1 MAVTVEELQ
10 IILSCDATTA
20 EAVLQKIQTTVQAF
34 VDKISGPLSSIGEK
48 TGQAAKEI
56 NRQFS
61 GIGKG
66 NPLDSVS
73 ATPVEK
79 AAKAVTTVGKELD
92 SVSEKARKAMD
103 SFKGDIDG
111 DGFTKQEVT
120 AERLAAAYKR
130 LSVLRDK
137 YDTEVE
143 KNGADSA
150 KAVSIEGSIASTKN
164 QIVTLTEQLE
174 KLRTKFSEVR
184 SEAEGLSGI
193 DWSQVTITGDT
204 GQQHSDKPIVPQ
216 YQPEPFQPYTATGND
231 PAVFMQTQVDNMS
244 QSVARMV
251 ELAGEAR
258 AKIEDAFSGGDID
271 AKLASNL
278 SLAERKIRELANQL
292 QSVSEAKGADS
303 GAALSVEGKLQ
314 SAINKADTLLA
325 KLEKIRSQ
333 SASVP
338 EESQAPPAST
348 LPPIVPPDSG
358 NESMVS
364 MIGSGIKLSSVLKQ
378 VGSIAASVGAKIRK
392 AFQSS
397 HISKF
402 TSRIGR
408 MIQRMLTMRLLR
420 SVLNGV
426 SQGFENLAKSSAST
440 AEAMNSLK
448 MAGSAIGVSLA
459 SAVMPII
466 KALISL
472 FYQVA
477 AAAAA
482 AANAIAAFFA
492 AITGQGRF
500 TAISMKKNMSSIEK
514 SAGGGGGAIKGLL
527 ADFDELNIIASEA
540 GGGGGGGIDSMFETT
555 DDTILP
561 DWAERIKA
569 AIEAGDW
576 AGAASILTDKLN
588 KFISSVDWAGI
599 GANFGE
605 KANNVLT
612 FINSAVDTFDWA
624 NLGAS
629 ISTFFNNVASN
640 VSGEN
645 IGGILVA
652 GWNAAI
658 GVLTGFFDTL
668 DLSAVSAKVETAF
681 ATASRKLN
689 LSDAIRTIGN
699 IFKTAIQLA
708 ASAVNGVDWGKVG
721 RDISKGLKSIDWEGI
736 FSAVGDLIGGFVEGI
751 GDAILGIFDGAFNG
765 ILKKVEALFGLIGI
779 YFGNALAGLFDVLGQ
794 LLSKAWSAIKF
805 FFGSIAKLGLEAI
818 STLVDKAAE
827 QFGNVA
833 PWLNDFSSS
842 LHGVIDDLTESLT
855 QAKDDLSTPID
866 FEVITRLD
874 PEAQR
879 KADEYRKTL
888 SQSITMTVN
897 VKYVENNRPAGP
909 SAGGRYVTPF
919 ASGGLVYGDTLARIG
934 EYPGARNNPEVVA
947 PLSDL
952 RGILR
957 GTGTSDGMTRTQ
969 ADTMIGLLRQVAA
982 KDLTIGPSADLGQV
996 VTQSLEAYGTV

>member
-73 ATPVEK
+73 AAPVEK
-79 AAKAVTTVGKELD
+79 AAKSVTTVGKELD
-92 SVSEKARKAMD
+92 TVSEKARKALD

-111 DGFTKQEVT
+111 DGFTKQGVT

-143 KNGADSA
+143 KNGAGSA

-204 GQQHSDKPIVPQ
+204 GQQHSDKPIIPQ
-216 YQPEPFQPYTATGND
+216 YQPEPFHPYTATGND

-244 QSVARMV
+244 QSVARMM

-278 SLAERKIRELANQL
+278 SLAERKIREFANQL

-325 KLEKIRSQ
+325 KLEKIRGTSNV
-333 SASVP
+333 SGYVSP
-338 EESQAPPAST
+338 EE
-348 LPPIVPPDSG
+348 DSG
-358 NESMVS
+358 TTSMPAKAGMIASALAKVESAATS
-364 MIGSGIKLSSVLKQ
+364 AGA
-378 VGSIAASVGAKIRK
+378 SIRS
-392 AFQSS
+392 AFNTS
-397 HISKF
+397 HIGKF
-402 TSRIGR
+402 TSRLNR
-408 MIQRMLTMRLLR
+408 MISRMLTMRLLR
-420 SVLNGV
+420 FVLNGV
-426 SQGFENLAKSSAST
+426 SSGFETLSQSSESSA
-440 AEAMNSLK
+440 AALNALK
-448 MAGSAIGVSLA
+448 ASSSAVGVSIA
-459 SAVMPII
+459 TAVMPII
-466 KALISL
+466 KALVPL

-477 AAAAA
+477 SAALA

-500 TAISMKKNMSSIEK
+500 TAVSMKKNMESIEK
-514 SAGGGGGAIKGLL
+514 SAGGGGGALKGLL
-527 ADFDELNIIASEA
+527 ADFDELNVIASDA
-540 GGGGGGGIDSMFETT
+540 GGGGGGGGLGNLFDVEEDQEIPEWAKWIQEHMDSM
-555 DDTILP
+555 
-561 DWAERIKA
+561 KA
-569 AIEAGDW
+569 AALAIGAALAAWKISEAFGAGLQTALGLALSIGGAVAYVYGWLDSWNTGIDW
-576 AGAASILTDKLN
+576 ENLVIMLSGAAAAVAGLTIAFSAVAGAIGA
-588 KFISSVDWAGI
+588 FVAGI
-599 GANFGE
+599 GLAVVAIKNWIKSG
-605 KANNVLT
+605 KLADTT
-612 FINSAVDTFDWA
+612 FSTLEWGLAAVAVGFAILGGPIGVVIAAIAALALAVYKYWNEISAA
-624 NLGAS
+624 LGIAGVY
-629 ISTFFNNVASN
+629 IATFFRGIVTLVTQIVGKVGA
-640 VSGEN
+640 VIQ
-645 IGGILVA
+645 IGIDGIL
-652 GWNAAI
+652 I
-658 GVLTGFFDTL
+658 GVLWLVQQILEAIGWIFPGASEAAAKVGDKIS
-668 DLSAVSAKVETAF
+668 DLSADLEAQKE
-681 ATASRKLN
+681 KLAEPIEISV
-689 LSDAIRTIGN
+689 LWEQDEEGQ
-699 IFKTAIQLA
+699 KQLA
-708 ASAVNGVDWGKVG
+708 EYKKALSQTIVVPI
-721 RDISKGLKSIDWEGI
+721 R
-736 FSAVGDLIGGFVEGI
+736 FRTVE
-751 GDAILGIFDGAFNG
+751 
-765 ILKKVEALFGLIGI
+765 
-779 YFGNALAGLFDVLGQ
+779 
-794 LLSKAWSAIKF
+794 
-805 FFGSIAKLGLEAI
+805 
-818 STLVDKAAE
+818 
-827 QFGNVA
+827 
-833 PWLNDFSSS
+833 
-842 LHGVIDDLTESLT
+842 
-855 QAKDDLSTPID
+855 
-866 FEVITRLD
+866 
-874 PEAQR
+874 
-879 KADEYRKTL
+879 KADIPYG
-888 SQSITMTVN
+888 QIN
-897 VKYVENNRPAGP
+897 AQ
-909 SAGGRYVTPF
+909 PF

-957 GTGTSDGMTRTQ
+957 GTGSSDGMTRTQ

-996 VTQSLEAYGTV
+996 VTRSLEAYGTV

>member
-73 ATPVEK
+73 AAPVEK
-79 AAKAVTTVGKELD
+79 AAKSVTTVGKELD
-92 SVSEKARKAMD
+92 TVSEKARKALD

-143 KNGADSA
+143 KNGAGSA

-193 DWSQVTITGDT
+193 DWSQATITGDT
-204 GQQHSDKPIVPQ
+204 GQQHSDKPIIPQ
-216 YQPEPFQPYTATGND
+216 YQPEPFQPYTTTGND

-278 SLAERKIRELANQL
+278 SLAERKIREFANQL

-325 KLEKIRSQ
+325 KLEKIRGTSNV
-333 SASVP
+333 SGYVSP
-338 EESQAPPAST
+338 EE
-348 LPPIVPPDSG
+348 DSG
-358 NESMVS
+358 TASMPAKAGMIASALAKVESAATS
-364 MIGSGIKLSSVLKQ
+364 AGA
-378 VGSIAASVGAKIRK
+378 SIRS
-392 AFQSS
+392 AFNTS
-397 HISKF
+397 HIGKF
-402 TSRIGR
+402 TSRLNR
-408 MIQRMLTMRLLR
+408 MISRMLTMRLVR
-420 SVLNGV
+420 FVLNGV
-426 SQGFENLAKSSAST
+426 SSGFETLSQSSESSA
-440 AEAMNSLK
+440 AALNALK
-448 MAGSAIGVSLA
+448 ASSSAVGVSIA
-459 SAVMPII
+459 TAVMPII
-466 KALISL
+466 KALVPL

-477 AAAAA
+477 SAALA

-500 TAISMKKNMSSIEK
+500 TAVSMKKNMESIEK
-514 SAGGGGGAIKGLL
+514 SAGGGGGALKGLL
-527 ADFDELNIIASEA
+527 ADFDELNVIASDT
-540 GGGGGGGIDSMFETT
+540 GGGGGGGGLGNLFDVEEDQEIPEWAKWIQEHMDSM
-555 DDTILP
+555 
-561 DWAERIKA
+561 KA
-569 AIEAGDW
+569 AALAIGAALAAWKISEAFGAGLQTALGLALSIGGAVAYVYGWLDSWNTGIDW
-576 AGAASILTDKLN
+576 ENLVIMLSGAAAAVAGLTIAFSAVAGAIGAFVS
-588 KFISSVDWAGI
+588 GI
-599 GANFGE
+599 GLAVVAIKDWIKSGE
-605 KANNVLT
+605 LADTT
-612 FINSAVDTFDWA
+612 FSTLEWGLAAVAVGFAMLGGPIGVVIAAIAALALAVYKYWNEISAA
-624 NLGAS
+624 LGIAGVY
-629 ISTFFNNVASN
+629 IATFFRGIVTLVTQIVGKVGA
-640 VSGEN
+640 VIQ
-645 IGGILVA
+645 IGIDGIL
-652 GWNAAI
+652 I
-658 GVLTGFFDTL
+658 GVLWL
-668 DLSAVSAKVETAF
+668 VQQ
-681 ATASRKLN
+681 
-689 LSDAIRTIGN
+689 I
-699 IFKTAIQLA
+699 
-708 ASAVNGVDWGKVG
+708 
-721 RDISKGLKSIDWEGI
+721 
-736 FSAVGDLIGGFVEGI
+736 
-751 GDAILGIFDGAFNG
+751 
-765 ILKKVEALFGLIGI
+765 
-779 YFGNALAGLFDVLGQ
+779 
-794 LLSKAWSAIKF
+794 
-805 FFGSIAKLGLEAI
+805 LEAI
-818 STLVDKAAE
+818 GWIFPGASEAAAKV
-827 QFGNVA
+827 G
-833 PWLNDFSSS
+833 DTIS
-842 LHGVIDDLTESLT
+842 DL
-855 QAKDDLSTPID
+855 AADLEAQKEKLAEPID
-866 FEVITRLD
+866 ISVLWTQDEEGQKQIAEYKKALSQTIVVPIRFRTVE
-874 PEAQR
+874 
-879 KADEYRKTL
+879 KADIPYG
-888 SQSITMTVN
+888 QIN
-897 VKYVENNRPAGP
+897 AQ
-909 SAGGRYVTPF
+909 PF

-957 GTGTSDGMTRTQ
+957 GTGSSDGMTRTQ

-996 VTQSLEAYGTV
+996 VTRSLEAYGTV

>member
-73 ATPVEK
+73 AAPVEK
-79 AAKAVTTVGKELD
+79 AAKSVTTVGKELD
-92 SVSEKARKAMD
+92 TVSEKARKALD

-143 KNGADSA
+143 KNGAGSA

-184 SEAEGLSGI
+184 SEAEGISGI

-204 GQQHSDKPIVPQ
+204 GQQHSDKPIIPQ

-244 QSVARMV
+244 QSVARMM

-278 SLAERKIRELANQL
+278 SLAERKIREFANQL
-292 QSVSEAKGADS
+292 RSVSEAKGADS

-325 KLEKIRSQ
+325 KLEKIRG
-333 SASVP
+333 ASNVSGYVSP
-338 EESQAPPAST
+338 EE
-348 LPPIVPPDSG
+348 DSG
-358 NESMVS
+358 TTSMPAKAGMIASALAKVES
-364 MIGSGIKLSSVLKQ
+364 
-378 VGSIAASVGAKIRK
+378 AATSAGAAIRS
-392 AFQSS
+392 AFNTS
-397 HISKF
+397 HIGKF
-402 TSRIGR
+402 TSRLNR
-408 MIQRMLTMRLLR
+408 MISRMLTMRLVR
-420 SVLNGV
+420 FVLSGV
-426 SQGFENLAKSSAST
+426 SSGFETLSQSSESSA
-440 AEAMNSLK
+440 AALNALK
-448 MAGSAIGVSLA
+448 ASSSAVGVSIA
-459 SAVMPII
+459 TAVMPII
-466 KALISL
+466 KALVPL

-477 AAAAA
+477 SAALA

-500 TAISMKKNMSSIEK
+500 TAVSMKKNMESIEK
-514 SAGGGGGAIKGLL
+514 SAGGGGGGGGLGNLFDVEEDQEIPEWAKWIQEHMDSMKAAALAIGAALAAWKISEAFGAGLKTALGLALSIGGAVAYVYGWLDSWNTGIDWENLVIMLSGAAAAVAGLTIAFSAVAGAIGAFVSGIGLAVVGIKNWIKSGEL
-527 ADFDELNIIASEA
+527 ADTTFSTLEWGLAAVAIGFAMLGGPIGVVIAAIAALALAVYKYWNEISAALGIA
-540 GGGGGGGIDSMFETT
+540 GVYIATFFRGIVTLVTQIVGKVGAVIQIGID
-555 DDTILP
+555 
-561 DWAERIKA
+561 
-569 AIEAGDW
+569 
-576 AGAASILTDKLN
+576 
-588 KFISSVDWAGI
+588 
-599 GANFGE
+599 
-605 KANNVLT
+605 
-612 FINSAVDTFDWA
+612 
-624 NLGAS
+624 
-629 ISTFFNNVASN
+629 
-640 VSGEN
+640 
-645 IGGILVA
+645 GIL
-652 GWNAAI
+652 I
-658 GVLTGFFDTL
+658 GVLWL
-668 DLSAVSAKVETAF
+668 VQK
-681 ATASRKLN
+681 
-689 LSDAIRTIGN
+689 I
-699 IFKTAIQLA
+699 
-708 ASAVNGVDWGKVG
+708 
-721 RDISKGLKSIDWEGI
+721 
-736 FSAVGDLIGGFVEGI
+736 
-751 GDAILGIFDGAFNG
+751 
-765 ILKKVEALFGLIGI
+765 
-779 YFGNALAGLFDVLGQ
+779 
-794 LLSKAWSAIKF
+794 
-805 FFGSIAKLGLEAI
+805 LEAI
-818 STLVDKAAE
+818 GWIFPGAAE
-827 QFGNVA
+827 AAAKVGDTISNLA
-833 PWLNDFSSS
+833 A
-842 LHGVIDDLTESLT
+842 DLEAQKEKL
-855 QAKDDLSTPID
+855 AEPID
-866 FEVITRLD
+866 ISVLWTPDEEGQKQIAEFKKALSQTIVVPIRFRTVE
-874 PEAQR
+874 
-879 KADEYRKTL
+879 KADIPYG
-888 SQSITMTVN
+888 QIN
-897 VKYVENNRPAGP
+897 AQ
-909 SAGGRYVTPF
+909 PF

-957 GTGTSDGMTRTQ
+957 GTGSSDGMTRTQ

-996 VTQSLEAYGTV
+996 VTRSLEAYGTV

>member
-73 ATPVEK
+73 AAPVEK
-79 AAKAVTTVGKELD
+79 AAKSVTTVGKELD
-92 SVSEKARKAMD
+92 TVSEKARKALD

-111 DGFTKQEVT
+111 DGFTKQGVT
-120 AERLAAAYKR
+120 AERLAAAYER

-143 KNGADSA
+143 KNGAGSA

-204 GQQHSDKPIVPQ
+204 GQQHSDKPIIPQ

-244 QSVARMV
+244 QSVARMM

-278 SLAERKIRELANQL
+278 SLAERKIREFANQL

-325 KLEKIRSQ
+325 KLEKIRGTSNV
-333 SASVP
+333 SGYVSP
-338 EESQAPPAST
+338 EE
-348 LPPIVPPDSG
+348 DSG
-358 NESMVS
+358 TTSMPAKAGMIASALAKVESAATS
-364 MIGSGIKLSSVLKQ
+364 AGA
-378 VGSIAASVGAKIRK
+378 SIRS
-392 AFQSS
+392 AFNTS
-397 HISKF
+397 HIGKF
-402 TSRIGR
+402 TSRLNR
-408 MIQRMLTMRLLR
+408 MISRMLTMRLLR
-420 SVLNGV
+420 FVLNGV
-426 SQGFENLAKSSAST
+426 SSGFETLSQSSESSA
-440 AEAMNSLK
+440 AALNALK
-448 MAGSAIGVSLA
+448 ASSSAVGVSIA
-459 SAVMPII
+459 TAVMPII
-466 KALISL
+466 KALVPL

-477 AAAAA
+477 SAALA

-500 TAISMKKNMSSIEK
+500 TAVSMKKNMESIEK
-514 SAGGGGGAIKGLL
+514 SAGGGGGALKGLL
-527 ADFDELNIIASEA
+527 ADFDELNVIASDA
-540 GGGGGGGIDSMFETT
+540 GGGGGGGGLGNLFDVEEDQEIPEWAKWIQEHMDSM
-555 DDTILP
+555 
-561 DWAERIKA
+561 KA
-569 AIEAGDW
+569 AALAIGAAIAAWKISEAFGAGLQTALGLALSIGGAVAYVYGWLDSWNTGIDW
-576 AGAASILTDKLN
+576 ENLVIMLSGAAAAVAGLTIAFSAVAGAIGAFVS
-588 KFISSVDWAGI
+588 GI
-599 GANFGE
+599 GLAVVAIKNWIKSGE
-605 KANNVLT
+605 LADTT
-612 FINSAVDTFDWA
+612 FSTLEWGLAAVAIGFAMLGGPIGVVIAAIAALALAVYKYWNEISAA
-624 NLGAS
+624 LGIAGVY
-629 ISTFFNNVASN
+629 IATFFRGIVTLVTQIVGKVGA
-640 VSGEN
+640 VIQ
-645 IGGILVA
+645 IGIDGIL
-652 GWNAAI
+652 I
-658 GVLTGFFDTL
+658 GVLWL
-668 DLSAVSAKVETAF
+668 VQQ
-681 ATASRKLN
+681 
-689 LSDAIRTIGN
+689 I
-699 IFKTAIQLA
+699 
-708 ASAVNGVDWGKVG
+708 
-721 RDISKGLKSIDWEGI
+721 
-736 FSAVGDLIGGFVEGI
+736 
-751 GDAILGIFDGAFNG
+751 
-765 ILKKVEALFGLIGI
+765 
-779 YFGNALAGLFDVLGQ
+779 
-794 LLSKAWSAIKF
+794 
-805 FFGSIAKLGLEAI
+805 LEAI
-818 STLVDKAAE
+818 GWIFPGASEAAAKV
-827 QFGNVA
+827 G
-833 PWLNDFSSS
+833 DTIS
-842 LHGVIDDLTESLT
+842 DL
-855 QAKDDLSTPID
+855 AADLEAQKEKLAEPID
-866 FEVITRLD
+866 ISVLWTPDEEGQKQIAEYKKALSQTIVVPIRFRTVE
-874 PEAQR
+874 
-879 KADEYRKTL
+879 KADIPYG
-888 SQSITMTVN
+888 QIN
-897 VKYVENNRPAGP
+897 AQ
-909 SAGGRYVTPF
+909 PF

-957 GTGTSDGMTRTQ
+957 GTGSSDGMTRTQ

-996 VTQSLEAYGTV
+996 VTRSLEAYGTV

>member
-10 IILSCDATTA
+10 IILSCDTTTA

-73 ATPVEK
+73 AAPVEK
-79 AAKAVTTVGKELD
+79 AAKSVTTVGKELD
-92 SVSEKARKAMD
+92 TVSEKARKALD

-184 SEAEGLSGI
+184 SEAEGISGI

-204 GQQHSDKPIVPQ
+204 GQQHSDKPIIPQ

-278 SLAERKIRELANQL
+278 SLAERKIREFANQL

-325 KLEKIRSQ
+325 KLEKIRGTSNV
-333 SASVP
+333 SGYVSL
-338 EESQAPPAST
+338 EE
-348 LPPIVPPDSG
+348 DSG
-358 NESMVS
+358 TASMPAKAGMIASALAKVESAATS
-364 MIGSGIKLSSVLKQ
+364 AGA
-378 VGSIAASVGAKIRK
+378 SIRS
-392 AFQSS
+392 AFNTS
-397 HISKF
+397 HIGKF
-402 TSRIGR
+402 TSRLNR
-408 MIQRMLTMRLLR
+408 MISRMLTMRLVR
-420 SVLNGV
+420 FVLNGV
-426 SQGFENLAKSSAST
+426 SSGFETLSQSSESSA
-440 AEAMNSLK
+440 AALNALK
-448 MAGSAIGVSLA
+448 ASSSAVGVSIA
-459 SAVMPII
+459 TAVMPII
-466 KALISL
+466 KALVPL

-477 AAAAA
+477 SAALA

-500 TAISMKKNMSSIEK
+500 TAVSMKKNMESIEK
-514 SAGGGGGAIKGLL
+514 SAGGGGGALKGLL
-527 ADFDELNIIASEA
+527 ADFDELNVIASDA
-540 GGGGGGGIDSMFETT
+540 GGGGGGGGLGNLFDVEEDQEIPEWAKWIQEHMDSM
-555 DDTILP
+555 
-561 DWAERIKA
+561 KA
-569 AIEAGDW
+569 AALAIGAALAAWKISEAFGAGLQTALGLALSIGGAVAYVYGWLDSWNTGIDW
-576 AGAASILTDKLN
+576 ENLVIMLSGAAAAVAGLTIAFSAVAGAIGAFVS
-588 KFISSVDWAGI
+588 GI
-599 GANFGE
+599 GLAVVAIKNWIKSGE
-605 KANNVLT
+605 LADTT
-612 FINSAVDTFDWA
+612 FSTLEWGLAAVAIGFAMLGGPIGVVIAAIAALALAVYKYWNEISAA
-624 NLGAS
+624 LGIAGVY
-629 ISTFFNNVASN
+629 IATFFRGIVTLVTQIVGKVGA
-640 VSGEN
+640 VIQ
-645 IGGILVA
+645 IGIDGIL
-652 GWNAAI
+652 I
-658 GVLTGFFDTL
+658 GVLWL
-668 DLSAVSAKVETAF
+668 VQQ
-681 ATASRKLN
+681 
-689 LSDAIRTIGN
+689 I
-699 IFKTAIQLA
+699 
-708 ASAVNGVDWGKVG
+708 
-721 RDISKGLKSIDWEGI
+721 
-736 FSAVGDLIGGFVEGI
+736 
-751 GDAILGIFDGAFNG
+751 
-765 ILKKVEALFGLIGI
+765 
-779 YFGNALAGLFDVLGQ
+779 
-794 LLSKAWSAIKF
+794 
-805 FFGSIAKLGLEAI
+805 LEAI
-818 STLVDKAAE
+818 GWIFPGASEAAAKV
-827 QFGNVA
+827 G
-833 PWLNDFSSS
+833 DTIS
-842 LHGVIDDLTESLT
+842 DL
-855 QAKDDLSTPID
+855 AADLEAQKEKLAEPID
-866 FEVITRLD
+866 ISVLWTPDEEGQKQIAEYKKALSQTIVVPIRFRTVE
-874 PEAQR
+874 
-879 KADEYRKTL
+879 KADIPYG
-888 SQSITMTVN
+888 QIN
-897 VKYVENNRPAGP
+897 AQ
-909 SAGGRYVTPF
+909 PF

-957 GTGTSDGMTRTQ
+957 GTGSSDGMTRTQ

-996 VTQSLEAYGTV
+996 VTRSLEAYGTV

>member
-73 ATPVEK
+73 AAPVEK
-79 AAKAVTTVGKELD
+79 AAKSVTTVGKELD
-92 SVSEKARKAMD
+92 TVSEKARKALD

-204 GQQHSDKPIVPQ
+204 GQQHSDKPIIPQ

-278 SLAERKIRELANQL
+278 SLAERKIREFANQL

-325 KLEKIRSQ
+325 KLEKIRG
-333 SASVP
+333 ASNVSGYASP
-338 EESQAPPAST
+338 EE
-348 LPPIVPPDSG
+348 DSG
-358 NESMVS
+358 TTSMPAKAGMIESALAKVES
-364 MIGSGIKLSSVLKQ
+364 AATSAGA
-378 VGSIAASVGAKIRK
+378 SIRS
-392 AFQSS
+392 AFNTS
-397 HISKF
+397 HIGKF
-402 TSRIGR
+402 TSRLNR
-408 MIQRMLTMRLLR
+408 MISRMLTMRLVR
-420 SVLNGV
+420 FVLNGV
-426 SQGFENLAKSSAST
+426 SSGFETLSQSSESSAAALNASK
-440 AEAMNSLK
+440 ASS
-448 MAGSAIGVSLA
+448 SAVGVSLA
-459 SAVMPII
+459 TAVMPII
-466 KALISL
+466 KALVPL

-477 AAAAA
+477 SAALA

-500 TAISMKKNMSSIEK
+500 TAVSMKKNMESIEK
-514 SAGGGGGAIKGLL
+514 SAGGGGGALKGLL
-527 ADFDELNIIASEA
+527 ADFDELNVIASDA
-540 GGGGGGGIDSMFETT
+540 GGGGGGGGLGNLFDVEEDQEIPEWARWIQEHMDSM
-555 DDTILP
+555 
-561 DWAERIKA
+561 KA
-569 AIEAGDW
+569 AALAIGAALAAWKISEAFGAGLQTALGLALSIGGAVAYVYGWLDSWNTGIDW
-576 AGAASILTDKLN
+576 ENLVIMLSGAAAAVAGLTIAFSAVAGAIGAFVS
-588 KFISSVDWAGI
+588 GI
-599 GANFGE
+599 GLAVVAIKDWIKSGE
-605 KANNVLT
+605 LADTT
-612 FINSAVDTFDWA
+612 FSTLEWGLAAVAVGFAMLGGPIGVVIAAIAALALAVYKYWNEISAA
-624 NLGAS
+624 LGIAGVY
-629 ISTFFNNVASN
+629 IATFFRGIVTLVTQIVGKVGA
-640 VSGEN
+640 VIQ
-645 IGGILVA
+645 IGIDGIL
-652 GWNAAI
+652 I
-658 GVLTGFFDTL
+658 GVLWL
-668 DLSAVSAKVETAF
+668 VQQ
-681 ATASRKLN
+681 
-689 LSDAIRTIGN
+689 I
-699 IFKTAIQLA
+699 
-708 ASAVNGVDWGKVG
+708 
-721 RDISKGLKSIDWEGI
+721 
-736 FSAVGDLIGGFVEGI
+736 
-751 GDAILGIFDGAFNG
+751 
-765 ILKKVEALFGLIGI
+765 
-779 YFGNALAGLFDVLGQ
+779 
-794 LLSKAWSAIKF
+794 
-805 FFGSIAKLGLEAI
+805 LEAI
-818 STLVDKAAE
+818 GWIFPGASEAAAKV
-827 QFGNVA
+827 G
-833 PWLNDFSSS
+833 DTIS
-842 LHGVIDDLTESLT
+842 DL
-855 QAKDDLSTPID
+855 AADLEAQKEKLAEPID
-866 FEVITRLD
+866 ISVLWTPDEEGQKQIAEYKKALSQTIVVPIRFRTVE
-874 PEAQR
+874 
-879 KADEYRKTL
+879 KADIPYG
-888 SQSITMTVN
+888 QIN
-897 VKYVENNRPAGP
+897 AQ
-909 SAGGRYVTPF
+909 PF

-957 GTGTSDGMTRTQ
+957 GTGSSDGMTRTQ

-996 VTQSLEAYGTV
+996 VTRSLEAYGTV

>member
-73 ATPVEK
+73 AAPVEK
-79 AAKAVTTVGKELD
+79 AAKSVTTVGKELD
-92 SVSEKARKAMD
+92 TVSEKARKALD

-111 DGFTKQEVT
+111 DGFTKQQVT

-143 KNGADSA
+143 KNGEGSA

-204 GQQHSDKPIVPQ
+204 GQQHSDKPIIPQ

-244 QSVARMV
+244 QSVARMM

-271 AKLASNL
+271 TKLASNL
-278 SLAERKIRELANQL
+278 SLAERKIREFANQL
-292 QSVSEAKGADS
+292 QSVSAAKGADS

-325 KLEKIRSQ
+325 KLEKIRGTSNV
-333 SASVP
+333 SGYVSP
-338 EESQAPPAST
+338 EE
-348 LPPIVPPDSG
+348 DSG
-358 NESMVS
+358 TTSMPAKAGMIASALAKVESAATS
-364 MIGSGIKLSSVLKQ
+364 AGA
-378 VGSIAASVGAKIRK
+378 SIRS
-392 AFQSS
+392 AFNTS
-397 HISKF
+397 HIGKF
-402 TSRIGR
+402 TSRLNR
-408 MIQRMLTMRLLR
+408 MISRMLTMRLVR
-420 SVLNGV
+420 FVLNGV
-426 SQGFENLAKSSAST
+426 SSGFETLSQSSESSA
-440 AEAMNSLK
+440 AALNALK
-448 MAGSAIGVSLA
+448 ASSSAVGVSIA
-459 SAVMPII
+459 TAVMPII
-466 KALISL
+466 KALVPL

-477 AAAAA
+477 SAALA

-500 TAISMKKNMSSIEK
+500 TAVSMKKNMESIEK
-514 SAGGGGGAIKGLL
+514 SAGGGGGALKGLL
-527 ADFDELNIIASEA
+527 ADFDELNVIASDA
-540 GGGGGGGIDSMFETT
+540 GGGGGGGGLGNLFDVEEDQEIPEWAKWIQEHMDSM
-555 DDTILP
+555 
-561 DWAERIKA
+561 KA
-569 AIEAGDW
+569 AALAIGAALAAWKISEAFGAGLQTALGLALSIGGAVAYVYGWLDSWNTGIDW
-576 AGAASILTDKLN
+576 ENLVIMLSGAAAAVAGLTIAFSAVAGAIGAFVS
-588 KFISSVDWAGI
+588 GI
-599 GANFGE
+599 GLAVVAIKNWIKSGE
-605 KANNVLT
+605 LADTT
-612 FINSAVDTFDWA
+612 FSTLEWGLAAVAVGFAMLGGPIGVVIAAIAALALAVYKYWNEISAA
-624 NLGAS
+624 LGIAGVY
-629 ISTFFNNVASN
+629 IATFFRGIVTLVTQIVGKVGAIIQ
-640 VSGEN
+640 
-645 IGGILVA
+645 IGIDGIL
-652 GWNAAI
+652 I
-658 GVLTGFFDTL
+658 GVLWL
-668 DLSAVSAKVETAF
+668 VQQ
-681 ATASRKLN
+681 
-689 LSDAIRTIGN
+689 I
-699 IFKTAIQLA
+699 
-708 ASAVNGVDWGKVG
+708 
-721 RDISKGLKSIDWEGI
+721 
-736 FSAVGDLIGGFVEGI
+736 
-751 GDAILGIFDGAFNG
+751 
-765 ILKKVEALFGLIGI
+765 
-779 YFGNALAGLFDVLGQ
+779 
-794 LLSKAWSAIKF
+794 
-805 FFGSIAKLGLEAI
+805 LEAI
-818 STLVDKAAE
+818 GWIFPGASEAAAKV
-827 QFGNVA
+827 G
-833 PWLNDFSSS
+833 DTIS
-842 LHGVIDDLTESLT
+842 DL
-855 QAKDDLSTPID
+855 AADLEAQKEKLAEPID
-866 FEVITRLD
+866 ISVLWTPDEEGQKQIAEYKKALSQTIVVPIRFRTVE
-874 PEAQR
+874 
-879 KADEYRKTL
+879 KADIPYG
-888 SQSITMTVN
+888 QIN
-897 VKYVENNRPAGP
+897 AQ
-909 SAGGRYVTPF
+909 PF

-957 GTGTSDGMTRTQ
+957 GTGSSDGMTRTQ

-996 VTQSLEAYGTV
+996 VTRSLEAYGTV

>member
-34 VDKISGPLSSIGEK
+34 ADKISGPLSSIGEK

-73 ATPVEK
+73 AAPVEK
-79 AAKAVTTVGKELD
+79 AAKSVTTVGKELD
-92 SVSEKARKAMD
+92 TVSEKARKALD

-204 GQQHSDKPIVPQ
+204 GQQHSDKPIIPQ

-244 QSVARMV
+244 QSVSRMM

-278 SLAERKIRELANQL
+278 SLAERKIREFANQL

-325 KLEKIRSQ
+325 KLEKIRG
-333 SASVP
+333 ASNVSGYVSP
-338 EESQAPPAST
+338 EE
-348 LPPIVPPDSG
+348 DSG
-358 NESMVS
+358 TTSMPAKAGMIASALAKVESAATS
-364 MIGSGIKLSSVLKQ
+364 AGA
-378 VGSIAASVGAKIRK
+378 SIRS
-392 AFQSS
+392 AFNTS
-397 HISKF
+397 HIGKF
-402 TSRIGR
+402 TSRLNR
-408 MIQRMLTMRLLR
+408 MISRMLTMRLVR
-420 SVLNGV
+420 FVLNGV
-426 SQGFENLAKSSAST
+426 SSGFETLSQSSESSA
-440 AEAMNSLK
+440 AALNALK
-448 MAGSAIGVSLA
+448 ASSSAVGVSIA
-459 SAVMPII
+459 TAVMPII
-466 KALISL
+466 KALVPL

-477 AAAAA
+477 SAALA

-500 TAISMKKNMSSIEK
+500 TAVSMKKNMESIEK
-514 SAGGGGGAIKGLL
+514 SAGGGGGALKGLL
-527 ADFDELNIIASEA
+527 ADFDELNVIASDA
-540 GGGGGGGIDSMFETT
+540 GGGGGGGGLGNLFDVEEDQEIPEWAKWIQQHMDS
-555 DDTILP
+555 
-561 DWAERIKA
+561 IKA
-569 AIEAGDW
+569 AALAIGAALAAWKISEAFGAGLQTALGLALAIGGAVAYVYGWLDSWNTGIDW
-576 AGAASILTDKLN
+576 ENLVIMLSGAAAAVSGLTIAFSAVAGAIGAFVS
-588 KFISSVDWAGI
+588 GI
-599 GANFGE
+599 GLAVVAIKNWIKSGE
-605 KANNVLT
+605 LADTT
-612 FINSAVDTFDWA
+612 FSTLEWGLAAVAIGFAMLGGPIGVVIAAIAALALAVYKYWNEISAA
-624 NLGAS
+624 LGIAGVY
-629 ISTFFNNVASN
+629 IATFFRGIVTLVTQIVGKVGA
-640 VSGEN
+640 VIQ
-645 IGGILVA
+645 IGIDGIL
-652 GWNAAI
+652 I
-658 GVLTGFFDTL
+658 GVLWL
-668 DLSAVSAKVETAF
+668 VQQ
-681 ATASRKLN
+681 
-689 LSDAIRTIGN
+689 I
-699 IFKTAIQLA
+699 
-708 ASAVNGVDWGKVG
+708 
-721 RDISKGLKSIDWEGI
+721 
-736 FSAVGDLIGGFVEGI
+736 
-751 GDAILGIFDGAFNG
+751 
-765 ILKKVEALFGLIGI
+765 
-779 YFGNALAGLFDVLGQ
+779 
-794 LLSKAWSAIKF
+794 
-805 FFGSIAKLGLEAI
+805 LEAI
-818 STLVDKAAE
+818 GWIFPGASEAAAKV
-827 QFGNVA
+827 G
-833 PWLNDFSSS
+833 DTIS
-842 LHGVIDDLTESLT
+842 DL
-855 QAKDDLSTPID
+855 AADLEAQKEKLAEPID
-866 FEVITRLD
+866 ISVLWTPDEEGQKQIAEYKKALSQTIVVPIRFRTVE
-874 PEAQR
+874 
-879 KADEYRKTL
+879 KADIPYG
-888 SQSITMTVN
+888 QIN
-897 VKYVENNRPAGP
+897 AQ
-909 SAGGRYVTPF
+909 PF

-957 GTGTSDGMTRTQ
+957 GTGSSDGMTRTQ

-996 VTQSLEAYGTV
+996 VTRSLEAYGTV

>member
-73 ATPVEK
+73 AAPVEK
-79 AAKAVTTVGKELD
+79 AAKSVTTVGKELD
-92 SVSEKARKAMD
+92 TVSEKARKALD

-120 AERLAAAYKR
+120 ADRLAAAYKR

-143 KNGADSA
+143 KNGAGSA

-204 GQQHSDKPIVPQ
+204 GQQHSDKPIIPQ

-231 PAVFMQTQVDNMS
+231 PAVFMQAQVDNMS
-244 QSVARMV
+244 QSVARMM

-278 SLAERKIRELANQL
+278 SLAERKIREFANQL

-325 KLEKIRSQ
+325 KLEKIRG
-333 SASVP
+333 ASNVSP
-338 EESQAPPAST
+338 DVSPGE
-348 LPPIVPPDSG
+348 DSG
-358 NESMVS
+358 TTSMPAKAGIIASSLAKVESAATS
-364 MIGSGIKLSSVLKQ
+364 AGAAIRSAFNTSKIG
-378 VGSIAASVGAKIRK
+378 
-392 AFQSS
+392 
-397 HISKF
+397 KF
-402 TSRIGR
+402 TSRLNR
-408 MIQRMLTMRLLR
+408 MISRMLTMRLLR
-420 SVLNGV
+420 FVLNGI
-426 SQGFENLAKSSAST
+426 SSGFETLSQSSESSA
-440 AEAMNSLK
+440 AALNALK
-448 MAGSAIGVSLA
+448 ASSSAVGISIA
-459 SAVMPII
+459 TAVMPVI
-466 KALISL
+466 KALVPL

-477 AAAAA
+477 SAALA

-500 TAISMKKNMSSIEK
+500 TAVSMKKNMESIEK
-514 SAGGGGGAIKGLL
+514 SAGGGGGALKGLL
-527 ADFDELNIIASEA
+527 ADFDELNVIASDA
-540 GGGGGGGIDSMFETT
+540 GGGGGGGGLGNLFDVEEDQEIPEWAKWIQEHMDSM
-555 DDTILP
+555 
-561 DWAERIKA
+561 KA
-569 AIEAGDW
+569 AALAIGAALAAWKISEAFGAGLQTALGLALSIGGAVAYVYGWLDSWNTGIDW
-576 AGAASILTDKLN
+576 ENLVIMLSGAAAAVAGLTIAFSAVAGAIGAFVS
-588 KFISSVDWAGI
+588 GI
-599 GANFGE
+599 GLAVVAIKNWIKSGE
-605 KANNVLT
+605 LADTT
-612 FINSAVDTFDWA
+612 FSTLEWGLAAVAIGFAMLGGPIGVVIAAIAALALAVYKYWNEISAA
-624 NLGAS
+624 LGIAGVY
-629 ISTFFNNVASN
+629 IATFFRGIVTLVTQIVGKVGA
-640 VSGEN
+640 VIQ
-645 IGGILVA
+645 IGIDGIL
-652 GWNAAI
+652 I
-658 GVLTGFFDTL
+658 GVLWL
-668 DLSAVSAKVETAF
+668 VQQ
-681 ATASRKLN
+681 
-689 LSDAIRTIGN
+689 I
-699 IFKTAIQLA
+699 
-708 ASAVNGVDWGKVG
+708 
-721 RDISKGLKSIDWEGI
+721 
-736 FSAVGDLIGGFVEGI
+736 
-751 GDAILGIFDGAFNG
+751 
-765 ILKKVEALFGLIGI
+765 
-779 YFGNALAGLFDVLGQ
+779 
-794 LLSKAWSAIKF
+794 
-805 FFGSIAKLGLEAI
+805 LEAI
-818 STLVDKAAE
+818 GWIFPGASEAAAKV
-827 QFGNVA
+827 G
-833 PWLNDFSSS
+833 DTIS
-842 LHGVIDDLTESLT
+842 DL
-855 QAKDDLSTPID
+855 AADLEAQKEKLAEPID
-866 FEVITRLD
+866 ISVLWTPDEEGQKQIAEYKKALSQTIVVPIRFRTVE
-874 PEAQR
+874 
-879 KADEYRKTL
+879 KADIPYG
-888 SQSITMTVN
+888 QIN
-897 VKYVENNRPAGP
+897 AQ
-909 SAGGRYVTPF
+909 PF

-957 GTGTSDGMTRTQ
+957 GTGSSDGMTRTQ

-996 VTQSLEAYGTV
+996 VTRSLEAYGTV

>member
-61 GIGKG
+61 GICKG

-73 ATPVEK
+73 AAPVEK
-79 AAKAVTTVGKELD
+79 AAKSVTTVGKELD
-92 SVSEKARKAMD
+92 TVSEKARKARD

-204 GQQHSDKPIVPQ
+204 GQQHSDKPIIPQ

-244 QSVARMV
+244 QSVARMM

-278 SLAERKIRELANQL
+278 SLAERKIREFANQL

-325 KLEKIRSQ
+325 KLEKIRGTSNV
-333 SASVP
+333 SGYVSL
-338 EESQAPPAST
+338 EE
-348 LPPIVPPDSG
+348 DSG
-358 NESMVS
+358 TASMPAKAGMIASALAKVES
-364 MIGSGIKLSSVLKQ
+364 
-378 VGSIAASVGAKIRK
+378 AATSAGAAIRS
-392 AFQSS
+392 AFNTS
-397 HISKF
+397 HIGKF
-402 TSRIGR
+402 TSRMNR
-408 MIQRMLTMRLLR
+408 MISRMLTMRLLR
-420 SVLNGV
+420 FVLNGV
-426 SQGFENLAKSSAST
+426 SSGFETLSQSSESSA
-440 AEAMNSLK
+440 AALNSLK
-448 MAGSAIGVSLA
+448 ASSSAVGISIA
-459 SAVMPII
+459 TAVMPVI
-466 KALISL
+466 KALVPL

-477 AAAAA
+477 SAALA

-500 TAISMKKNMSSIEK
+500 TAVSMKKNMESIEK
-514 SAGGGGGAIKGLL
+514 SAGGGGGALKGLL
-527 ADFDELNIIASEA
+527 ADFDELNVIASDA
-540 GGGGGGGIDSMFETT
+540 GGGGGGGGLGNLFDVEEDQEIPEWAKWIQEHMDSM
-555 DDTILP
+555 
-561 DWAERIKA
+561 KA
-569 AIEAGDW
+569 AALAIGAALAAWKISEAFGAGLQTALGLALSIGGAVAYVYGWLDSWNTGIDW
-576 AGAASILTDKLN
+576 ENLVIMLSGAAAAVAGLTIAFSAVAGAIGAFVS
-588 KFISSVDWAGI
+588 GI
-599 GANFGE
+599 GLAVVAIKNWIKSGE
-605 KANNVLT
+605 LADTT
-612 FINSAVDTFDWA
+612 FSTLEWGLAAVAVGFAMLGGPIGVVIAAIAALALAVYKYWNEISAA
-624 NLGAS
+624 LGIAGVY
-629 ISTFFNNVASN
+629 IATFFRGIVTLVTQIVGKVGA
-640 VSGEN
+640 VIQ
-645 IGGILVA
+645 IGIDGIL
-652 GWNAAI
+652 I
-658 GVLTGFFDTL
+658 GVLWL
-668 DLSAVSAKVETAF
+668 VQQ
-681 ATASRKLN
+681 
-689 LSDAIRTIGN
+689 I
-699 IFKTAIQLA
+699 
-708 ASAVNGVDWGKVG
+708 
-721 RDISKGLKSIDWEGI
+721 
-736 FSAVGDLIGGFVEGI
+736 
-751 GDAILGIFDGAFNG
+751 
-765 ILKKVEALFGLIGI
+765 
-779 YFGNALAGLFDVLGQ
+779 
-794 LLSKAWSAIKF
+794 
-805 FFGSIAKLGLEAI
+805 LEAI
-818 STLVDKAAE
+818 GWIFPGASEAAAKV
-827 QFGNVA
+827 G
-833 PWLNDFSSS
+833 DTIS
-842 LHGVIDDLTESLT
+842 DL
-855 QAKDDLSTPID
+855 AADLEVQKEKLAEPID
-866 FEVITRLD
+866 ISVLWTPDEEGQKQIAEYKKALSQTIVVPIRFRTVE
-874 PEAQR
+874 
-879 KADEYRKTL
+879 KADVPYG
-888 SQSITMTVN
+888 QIN
-897 VKYVENNRPAGP
+897 AQ
-909 SAGGRYVTPF
+909 PF

-957 GTGTSDGMTRTQ
+957 GTGSSDGMTRTQ

>member
-73 ATPVEK
+73 AAPVEK
-79 AAKAVTTVGKELD
+79 AAKSVTTVGKELD
-92 SVSEKARKAMD
+92 TVSEKARKALD

-204 GQQHSDKPIVPQ
+204 GQQHSDKPIIPQ

-244 QSVARMV
+244 QSVARMM

-278 SLAERKIRELANQL
+278 SLAERKIREFANQL

-325 KLEKIRSQ
+325 KLEKIRGTSNV
-333 SASVP
+333 SGYVSP
-338 EESQAPPAST
+338 EE
-348 LPPIVPPDSG
+348 DSG
-358 NESMVS
+358 TTSMPAKAGMIASALAKVESAATS
-364 MIGSGIKLSSVLKQ
+364 AGA
-378 VGSIAASVGAKIRK
+378 SIRS
-392 AFQSS
+392 AFNTS
-397 HISKF
+397 HIGKF
-402 TSRIGR
+402 TSRLNR
-408 MIQRMLTMRLLR
+408 MISRMLMMRLLR
-420 SVLNGV
+420 FVLNGV
-426 SQGFENLAKSSAST
+426 SSGFETLSQSSESSA
-440 AEAMNSLK
+440 AALNALK
-448 MAGSAIGVSLA
+448 ASSSAVGVSIA
-459 SAVMPII
+459 TAVMPII
-466 KALISL
+466 KALVPL

-477 AAAAA
+477 SAALA

-500 TAISMKKNMSSIEK
+500 TAVSMKKNMESIEK
-514 SAGGGGGAIKGLL
+514 SAGGGGGALKGLL
-527 ADFDELNIIASEA
+527 ADFDELNVIASDA
-540 GGGGGGGIDSMFETT
+540 GGGGGGGGLGNLFDVEEDQEIPE
-555 DDTILP
+555 
-561 DWAERIKA
+561 WAKWIQEHMDAMKA
-569 AIEAGDW
+569 AALAIGAALAAWKISEAFGAGLQTALGLALSIGGAVAYVYGWLDSWNTGIDW
-576 AGAASILTDKLN
+576 ENLVIMLSGAAAAVAGLTIAFSAVAGAIGAFVS
-588 KFISSVDWAGI
+588 GI
-599 GANFGE
+599 GLAVVAIKNWIKSGE
-605 KANNVLT
+605 LADTT
-612 FINSAVDTFDWA
+612 FSTLEWGLAAVAVGFAMLGGPIGVVIAAIAALALAVYKYWNEISAA
-624 NLGAS
+624 LGIAGVY
-629 ISTFFNNVASN
+629 IATFFRGIVTLVTQIVGKVGA
-640 VSGEN
+640 VIQ
-645 IGGILVA
+645 IGIDGIL
-652 GWNAAI
+652 I
-658 GVLTGFFDTL
+658 GVLWLVQQILEAIGWIFPGASEAAAKVGDKIS
-668 DLSAVSAKVETAF
+668 DLSADLEAQKE
-681 ATASRKLN
+681 KL
-689 LSDAIRTIGN
+689 AEPI
-699 IFKTAIQLA
+699 
-708 ASAVNGVDWGKVG
+708 
-721 RDISKGLKSIDWEGI
+721 DISVLWTPDEEGQKQI
-736 FSAVGDLIGGFVEGI
+736 AEYKKALSQTIVVPIRFRTVE
-751 GDAILGIFDGAFNG
+751 
-765 ILKKVEALFGLIGI
+765 
-779 YFGNALAGLFDVLGQ
+779 
-794 LLSKAWSAIKF
+794 
-805 FFGSIAKLGLEAI
+805 
-818 STLVDKAAE
+818 
-827 QFGNVA
+827 
-833 PWLNDFSSS
+833 
-842 LHGVIDDLTESLT
+842 
-855 QAKDDLSTPID
+855 
-866 FEVITRLD
+866 
-874 PEAQR
+874 
-879 KADEYRKTL
+879 KADIPYG
-888 SQSITMTVN
+888 QIN
-897 VKYVENNRPAGP
+897 AQ
-909 SAGGRYVTPF
+909 PF

-957 GTGTSDGMTRTQ
+957 GTGSSDGMTRTQ

-996 VTQSLEAYGTV
+996 VTRSLEAYGTV

>member
-73 ATPVEK
+73 AAPVEK
-79 AAKAVTTVGKELD
+79 AAKSVTTVGKELD
-92 SVSEKARKAMD
+92 AVSEKARKALD

-111 DGFTKQEVT
+111 DRFTKQEVT

-193 DWSQVTITGDT
+193 DWSQVTIAGDT
-204 GQQHSDKPIVPQ
+204 GQQHSDKPIIPQ

-258 AKIEDAFSGGDID
+258 AKIEDAFGGGDID

-278 SLAERKIRELANQL
+278 SLAERKIREFANQL

-325 KLEKIRSQ
+325 KLEKIRGTSNV
-333 SASVP
+333 SGYVSP
-338 EESQAPPAST
+338 EE
-348 LPPIVPPDSG
+348 DSG
-358 NESMVS
+358 TTSMPAKAGMIASALAKVESAATS
-364 MIGSGIKLSSVLKQ
+364 AGA
-378 VGSIAASVGAKIRK
+378 SIRS
-392 AFQSS
+392 AFNTS
-397 HISKF
+397 HIGKF
-402 TSRIGR
+402 TSRLNR
-408 MIQRMLTMRLLR
+408 MISRMLTMRLLR
-420 SVLNGV
+420 FVLNGV
-426 SQGFENLAKSSAST
+426 SSGFETLSQSSESSA
-440 AEAMNSLK
+440 AALNALK
-448 MAGSAIGVSLA
+448 ASSSAVGVSIA
-459 SAVMPII
+459 TAVMPII
-466 KALISL
+466 KALVPL

-477 AAAAA
+477 SAALA

-500 TAISMKKNMSSIEK
+500 TAVSMKKNMESIEK
-514 SAGGGGGAIKGLL
+514 SAGGGGGALKGLL
-527 ADFDELNIIASEA
+527 ADFDELNVIASDA
-540 GGGGGGGIDSMFETT
+540 GGGGGGGGLGNLFDVEEDQEIPEWAKWIQEHMDSM
-555 DDTILP
+555 
-561 DWAERIKA
+561 KA
-569 AIEAGDW
+569 AALAIGAALAAWKISEAFGAGLQTALGLALSIGGAVAYVYGWLDSWNTGIDW
-576 AGAASILTDKLN
+576 ENLVIMLSGAAAAVAGLTIAFSAVAGAIGAFVS
-588 KFISSVDWAGI
+588 GI
-599 GANFGE
+599 GLAVVAIKNWIKSGE
-605 KANNVLT
+605 LADTT
-612 FINSAVDTFDWA
+612 FSTLEWGLAAVAVGFAMLGGPIGVVIAAIAALALAVYKYWNEISAA
-624 NLGAS
+624 LGIAGVY
-629 ISTFFNNVASN
+629 IATFFRGIVTLVTQIVGKVGA
-640 VSGEN
+640 VIQ
-645 IGGILVA
+645 IGIDGIL
-652 GWNAAI
+652 I
-658 GVLTGFFDTL
+658 GVLWL
-668 DLSAVSAKVETAF
+668 VQQ
-681 ATASRKLN
+681 
-689 LSDAIRTIGN
+689 I
-699 IFKTAIQLA
+699 
-708 ASAVNGVDWGKVG
+708 
-721 RDISKGLKSIDWEGI
+721 
-736 FSAVGDLIGGFVEGI
+736 
-751 GDAILGIFDGAFNG
+751 
-765 ILKKVEALFGLIGI
+765 
-779 YFGNALAGLFDVLGQ
+779 
-794 LLSKAWSAIKF
+794 
-805 FFGSIAKLGLEAI
+805 LEAI
-818 STLVDKAAE
+818 GWIFPGASEAAAKV
-827 QFGNVA
+827 G
-833 PWLNDFSSS
+833 DTIS
-842 LHGVIDDLTESLT
+842 DL
-855 QAKDDLSTPID
+855 AADLEAQKEKLAEPID
-866 FEVITRLD
+866 ISVLWTPDEEGQKQIAEYKKALSQTIVVPIRFRTVE
-874 PEAQR
+874 
-879 KADEYRKTL
+879 KADIPYG
-888 SQSITMTVN
+888 QIN
-897 VKYVENNRPAGP
+897 AQ
-909 SAGGRYVTPF
+909 PF

-957 GTGTSDGMTRTQ
+957 GTGSSDGMTRTQ

-996 VTQSLEAYGTV
+996 VTRSLAAYGTV

>member
-73 ATPVEK
+73 AAPVEK
-79 AAKAVTTVGKELD
+79 AAKSVTTVGKELD
-92 SVSEKARKAMD
+92 TVSEKARKALD

-111 DGFTKQEVT
+111 DRFTKQEVT
-120 AERLAAAYKR
+120 ADRLAAAYKR

-150 KAVSIEGSIASTKN
+150 KAVSVEGSIASTKN

-204 GQQHSDKPIVPQ
+204 GQQHSDKPIIPQ

-231 PAVFMQTQVDNMS
+231 PAVFMQAQVDNMS

-258 AKIEDAFSGGDID
+258 AKIEDAFSGGDIG

-278 SLAERKIRELANQL
+278 SLAERKIREFANQL

-325 KLEKIRSQ
+325 KLEKIRGTSNV
-333 SASVP
+333 SGYASP
-338 EESQAPPAST
+338 EE
-348 LPPIVPPDSG
+348 DSG
-358 NESMVS
+358 TTSMPAKAGMIASAFAKVESA
-364 MIGSGIKLSSVLKQ
+364 
-378 VGSIAASVGAKIRK
+378 AASAGASIRS
-392 AFQSS
+392 AFNTS
-397 HISKF
+397 HIGKF
-402 TSRIGR
+402 TSRLNR
-408 MIQRMLTMRLLR
+408 MISRMLTMRLLR
-420 SVLNGV
+420 FVLNGV
-426 SQGFENLAKSSAST
+426 SSGFETLSQSSESSA
-440 AEAMNSLK
+440 AALNALK
-448 MAGSAIGVSLA
+448 ASSSAVGVSIA
-459 SAVMPII
+459 TAVMPII
-466 KALISL
+466 KALVPL

-477 AAAAA
+477 SAALA

-500 TAISMKKNMSSIEK
+500 TAVSMKKNMESIEK
-514 SAGGGGGAIKGLL
+514 SAGGGGGALKGLL
-527 ADFDELNIIASEA
+527 ADFDELNVIASDA
-540 GGGGGGGIDSMFETT
+540 GGGGGGGGLGNLFDVEEDQEIPEWAKWFQEHMDSM
-555 DDTILP
+555 
-561 DWAERIKA
+561 KA
-569 AIEAGDW
+569 AALAIGAALAAWKISEAFGAGLQTALGLALSIGGAVAYVYGWLDSWNTGIDW
-576 AGAASILTDKLN
+576 ENLVIMLSGAAAAVAGLTIAFSAVAGAIGAFVS
-588 KFISSVDWAGI
+588 GI
-599 GANFGE
+599 GLAVVAIKDWIKSGE
-605 KANNVLT
+605 LADTT
-612 FINSAVDTFDWA
+612 FSTLEWGLAAVAVGFAMLGGPIGVVIAAIAALALAVYKYWNEISAA
-624 NLGAS
+624 LGIAGVY
-629 ISTFFNNVASN
+629 IATFFRGIVTLVTQIVGKVGA
-640 VSGEN
+640 VIQ
-645 IGGILVA
+645 IGIDGIL
-652 GWNAAI
+652 I
-658 GVLTGFFDTL
+658 GVLWL
-668 DLSAVSAKVETAF
+668 VQQ
-681 ATASRKLN
+681 
-689 LSDAIRTIGN
+689 I
-699 IFKTAIQLA
+699 
-708 ASAVNGVDWGKVG
+708 
-721 RDISKGLKSIDWEGI
+721 
-736 FSAVGDLIGGFVEGI
+736 
-751 GDAILGIFDGAFNG
+751 
-765 ILKKVEALFGLIGI
+765 
-779 YFGNALAGLFDVLGQ
+779 
-794 LLSKAWSAIKF
+794 
-805 FFGSIAKLGLEAI
+805 LEAI
-818 STLVDKAAE
+818 GWIFPGASEAAAKV
-827 QFGNVA
+827 G
-833 PWLNDFSSS
+833 DTIS
-842 LHGVIDDLTESLT
+842 DL
-855 QAKDDLSTPID
+855 AADLDAQKEKLAEPID
-866 FEVITRLD
+866 ISVLWTPDEEGQKQIAEYKKALSQTIVVPIRFRTVE
-874 PEAQR
+874 
-879 KADEYRKTL
+879 KADIPYG
-888 SQSITMTVN
+888 QIN
-897 VKYVENNRPAGP
+897 AQ
-909 SAGGRYVTPF
+909 PF

-996 VTQSLEAYGTV
+996 VTKSLEAYGTV